1 MLIKWND
8 REVDAEQFIES
19 EEPILQVKTRDKV
32 SLIGAQPFSFE
43 LPMKENIIYE
53 EYPNLVAH
61 SFGALATQGPWF
73 IEPHIKWGGGES
85 VASLISDSKLW
96 IFTAKAEISKML
108 YAKEFE
114 SFDAIYRLLSSGA
127 PSPKQALLLSNY
139 YYHLVEPGDLIVQPA
154 FATHCVSTETTFDRS
169 GQPKLA
175 LVSGYEAIDLRVED
189 RGRRPF
195 DNYAAGFPRGKL
207 CSELKLHGFGNF
219 LRLMKIRDYRRAFQ
233 DCQKAGGTDFL
244 DFYSASNFTT
254 HLKVLFD
261 KNYDLQASL
270 ENADLKFNKS
280 AEKSR
285 LANLK
290 RDKLYESCLV
300 DVTEEEKL

>member
-1 MLIKWND
+1 M
-8 REVDAEQFIES
+8 
-19 EEPILQVKTRDKV
+19 
-32 SLIGAQPFSFE
+32 
-43 LPMKENIIYE
+43 
-53 EYPNLVAH
+53 
-61 SFGALATQGPWF
+61 
-73 IEPHIKWGGGES
+73 
-85 VASLISDSKLW
+85 
-96 IFTAKAEISKML
+96 
-108 YAKEFE
+108 
-114 SFDAIYRLLSSGA
+114 
-127 PSPKQALLLSNY
+127 
-139 YYHLVEPGDLIVQPA
+139 QPA

-195 DNYAAGFPRGKL
+195 DNYAVGFPRGKL
-207 CSELKLHGFGNF
+207 FSELKLHGFGNF
-219 LRLMKIRDYRRAFQ
+219 LRLIKIRDYRRAFQ
-233 DCQKAGGTDFL
+233 DCQKAGGTDIL
-244 DFYSASNFTT
+244 NFYSASNFTT

-290 RDKLYESCLV
+290 RDKSYESCLV
-300 DVTEEEKL
+300 DVTEEEKEHWGPTVLSDINDANEWRLWQSKGLFFICVSELHCISNL